1 VASGSAYVL
10 DEFEVDIEVSMRPPF
25 SPSTLC
31 LEDYLDSLAFAGQIS
46 KGYARLSNNDVI
58 AAWSQQTGAA
68 HEDWE
73 LEEDFARFAFSGVY
87 AGGRPASVATL
98 HNITKAVLS
107 AADTFFA
114 EVTPERLAALHRS
127 NETTDER
134 S

>member
-46 KGYARLSNNDVI
+46 KGYARLSNNDV
-58 AAWSQQTGAA
+58 
-68 HEDWE
+68 
-73 LEEDFARFAFSGVY
+73 
-87 AGGRPASVATL
+87 VATL